1 MPVDSYRFVSFGTRK
16 FAEAWIAK
24 EPSRDIPWVPL
35 PKPVKDCTVALIS
48 SGAMALKSDT
58 PFDQEGERKNP
69 WWSDPTH
76 RVIPRN
82 ARGEDVEFYHLHID
96 DSFAREDLNVL
107 LPLELLGEMEEA
119 GEIGRLAAHHY
130 SYMGFTIDPTPLL
143 EETTPKII
151 DSLKNDGVD
160 LVLLVPT

>member
-1 MPVDSYRFVSFGTRK
+1 MPVDSHRFLSFGTSK
-16 FAEAWIAK
+16 LVKAWIAK
-24 EPSRDIPWVPL
+24 EPARDVPWAPL
-35 PKPVKDCTVALIS
+35 PKPVTECTVSLIS
-48 SGAMALKSDT
+48 SGAMALKSDP
-58 PFDQEGERKNP
+58 PFDQEGERRNP

-82 ARGEDVEFYHLHID
+82 ATGEDLEFYHLHVD
-96 DSFAREDLNVL
+96 DSFAREDLNCI
-107 LPLELLGEMEEA
+107 LPLELLAGFEEA

-130 SYMGFTIDPTPLL
+130 SYMGYTLDPTELL

-151 DSLKNDGVD
+151 DSLRNDQVD